1 MRRGAWVRAAAC
13 AALIAALPACDKLFS
28 PAKSPF
34 NGIDVTGTEM
44 GGPLALEDPSGK
56 ARTLADWRG
65 KVVVV
70 SFGFTHCPDVC
81 PTTLADLAKAMRMLG
96 ADAGNVQVL
105 FVSVDP
111 KRDTREVLGQYVPN
125 FHPSFVGLRG
135 DAAATERATK
145 AFHVY
150 ARERAGTSPES
161 YTVDHSS
168 QTFVLDR
175 EGRMRLIFPY
185 GAKPEAM
192 ASDLKVLLNS

>member
-1 MRRGAWVRAAAC
+1 MTARRMAAALAC
-13 AALIAALPACDKLFS
+13 AAVLASLTGCEKLFA

-44 GGPLALEDPSGK
+44 GGSLRLDDATGAS
-56 ARTLADWRG
+56 RTLADWRG

-81 PTTLADLAKAMRMLG
+81 PTTLADLAKAVRQLG
-96 ADAGNVQVL
+96 NDAANVQVL
-105 FVSVDP
+105 FVTVDP
-111 KRDTREVLGQYVPN
+111 KRDSREVIGQYVPN

-135 DAAATERATK
+135 DEAATLAATK

-150 ARERAGTSPES
+150 AKERPGASPES

-175 EGRMRLIFPY
+175 EGRLRLILPY
-185 GAKPEAM
+185 GSKPEAM

>member
-1 MRRGAWVRAAAC
+1 MRVPRAVLALAC
-13 AALIAALPACDKLFS
+13 AGLLATLPACDKLFA
-28 PAKSPF
+28 PPKSPF

-44 GGPLALEDPSGK
+44 GGTLALADASGK
-56 ARTLADWRG
+56 PRTLADWRG

-81 PTTLADLAKAMRMLG
+81 PTTLADIAKALRQLG
-96 ADAGNVQVL
+96 NEASAVQVL
-105 FVSVDP
+105 FVTVDP
-111 KRDTREVLGQYVPN
+111 KRDTAEVLGQYVPN
-125 FHPSFVGLRG
+125 FHPAFVGLRG
-135 DAAATERATK
+135 DDAATQAATK

-150 ARERAGTSPES
+150 FKERPGASPES

-175 EGRMRLIFPY
+175 EGRLRLILPY
-185 GAKPEAM
+185 GSKPEAI

>member
-1 MRRGAWVRAAAC
+1 MSLSRWTAAA
-13 AALIAALPACDKLFS
+13 ASAVALAVLPGCDKLFS
-28 PAKSPF
+28 PPKSPF

-44 GGPLALEDPSGK
+44 GGTLALSDAAGQP
-56 ARTLADWRG
+56 RTLADWRG

-81 PTTLADLAKAMRMLG
+81 PTTLADLAKAVGRLG
-96 ADAGNVQVL
+96 GDASNVQVL
-105 FVSVDP
+105 FVTVDP
-111 KRDTREVLGQYVPN
+111 KRDTGEVLAQYVPN
-125 FHPSFVGLRG
+125 FHPAFIGLRG
-135 DAAATERATK
+135 DAAATEAATR

-150 ARERAGTSPES
+150 AKERPGSSPDA

-175 EGRMRLIFPY
+175 QGRLRLILPY